1 MSSCVEK
8 SVKYFKYLCILNM
21 IYSAKFEVEI
31 FLVSSSLIAVQILL
45 TARIEML
52 GQNTASELFVWHYKA
67 IDRQSVRVCASVSVC
82 VPV

>member
-8 SVKYFKYLCILNM
+8 SVKYFKYLYILNM
-21 IYSAKFEVEI
+21 IYSVKFEVEI

-52 GQNTASELFVWHYKA
+52 EQNTASELFVWHYKA
-67 IDRQSVRVCASVSVC
+67 IDRQSLRVC